1 MHTTPLTLLTIVAE
15 AILKDRLIEELS
27 RAGAKGHTATECEG
41 SGSRHRRVSELLG
54 ANIKLETIVSPAV
67 ADKLL
72 EILAVEYFPQFAV
85 IAYLSPVSVIRGE
98 KYV

>member
-72 EILAVEYFPQFAV
+72 EVLAVEYFPQFAV
-85 IAYLSPVSVIRGE
+85 IAYISPVSVIRGE

>member
-54 ANIKLETIVSPAV
+54 ANIKLETIVSPVV

>member
-98 KYV
+98 KFV

>member
-15 AILKDRLIEELS
+15 AILKDRLIEELA

>member
-15 AILKDRLIEELS
+15 AILKDRLIDELT
-27 RAGAKGHTATECEG
+27 RAVSKGYTLIECEG
-41 SGSRHRRVSELLG
+41 CGSRHRRVSELLG
-54 ANIKLETIVSPAV
+54 ANIKLETIVSAAV
-67 ADKLL
+67 ADQLL
-72 EILAVEYFPQFAV
+72 EVLVNDYFPKFAV

>member
-1 MHTTPLTLLTIVAE
+1 MHTTNLTLLTIVGE
-15 AILKDRLIEELS
+15 AILKERLLAELT
-27 RAGAKGHTATECEG
+27 RAGAKGHTLTECEG
-41 SGSRHRRVSELLG
+41 SGSRHRRVSETLG

-72 EILAVEYFPQFAV
+72 TTLANDYFPKFAI
-85 IAYLSPVSVIRGE
+85 IAYLSPVSVVRGE

>member
-27 RAGAKGHTATECEG
+27 RAGAKGHTLTECEG

-72 EILAVEYFPQFAV
+72 EVLAVEYFPQFAV

>member
-1 MHTTPLTLLTIVAE
+1 MHTTPLPLLTIVAE

-27 RAGAKGHTATECEG
+27 RAGAKGHTLTECEG

-54 ANIKLETIVSPAV
+54 ANVKLETIVSSEV

-72 EILAVEYFPQFAV
+72 EVLAVEYFPQFAV
-85 IAYLSPVSVIRGE
+85 IAYISPVSVIRGE

>member
-15 AILKDRLIEELS
+15 AILKDRLIDELDQ
-27 RAGAKGHTATECEG
+27 AGAKGHTVTECEG
-41 SGSRHRRVSELLG
+41 CGSRHRRVSELLG
-54 ANIKLETIVSPAV
+54 ANIKLETIVSAAV

-72 EILAVEYFPQFAV
+72 EVLTVEYFPQFAV
-85 IAYLSPVSVIRGE
+85 IAYISPVSVVRGE

>member
-1 MHTTPLTLLTIVAE
+1 MHTTPQTLLTIVAE

-67 ADKLL
+67 ADRLL

>member
-15 AILKDRLIEELS
+15 AILKDRLLEELS
-27 RAGAKGHTATECEG
+27 RAGAKGHTLTECEG

-54 ANIKLETIVSPAV
+54 ANVKLETIVSPEV

-72 EILAVEYFPQFAV
+72 EVLAVEYFPHFAV
-85 IAYLSPVSVIRGE
+85 IAYISPVSVIRGE